1 MNRLKSRALSLL
13 TLLFALCFS
22 LPVFAG
28 SVSGASV
35 TVYNSGRALVKE
47 TRSATLPQGMA
58 SVVFKNIPATIDPT
72 SVRAS
77 AKGMQVLG
85 VQYDYLPISPN
96 NLLERYVGKELTV
109 ILPDPTDANA
119 RTLRKATL
127 LSMSKQQG
135 PVFLVGK
142 EVYVGAYEAL
152 LLPELPADLQREPT
166 LTLTTKNQ
174 TASKRD
180 VRLSYLMG
188 GLTWRADYTLSVNR
202 AGDEA
207 VLDAWATL
215 DNSSGRGFS
224 NASLK
229 LVAGQVQRETGG
241 RMLRKA
247 NVASMEYAMADA
259 APQPREEA
267 FSQFHV
273 YSVPGYV
280 NLTEHGTRQT
290 SLFAASGI
298 KVKQQLVSRYHA
310 GAGQQGG
317 PVKQNVQASLTFAN
331 SEKNSLGNPMPSG
344 LVRVFM
350 PASDG
355 DMLLAG
361 ESSIGHVGPGGEV
374 KLTLGQAFDV
384 TVERSQTSFRKL
396 GKNSF
401 EMSWSLS
408 VVNGKKT
415 PQELRLTDFYSGQWN
430 IVKADRKYSKPDA
443 RSVQFD
449 LTVPPTAGK
458 KPMVVNYTVQV
469 TY

>member
-1 MNRLKSRALSLL
+1 MNRLKSQALFLL

-22 LPVFAG
+22 LPALAG
-28 SVSGASV
+28 AVSGASV

-85 VQYDYLPISPN
+85 VQYKYLPISPN

-152 LLPELPADLQREPT
+152 LLPDLPADLQREPT

-207 VLDAWATL
+207 VLDAWPL
-215 DNSSGRGFS
+215 LIFIGRGFS

-229 LVAGQVQRETGG
+229 LVAGQVQRASGGG
-241 RMLRKA
+241 RSFARPMFPWNTPWPTPRRSHARKPFPSSMSIPCRGMSIWQNTALARRVCLRP
-247 NVASMEYAMADA
+247 VAS
-259 APQPREEA
+259 R
-267 FSQFHV
+267 
-273 YSVPGYV
+273 
-280 NLTEHGTRQT
+280 
-290 SLFAASGI
+290 
-298 KVKQQLVSRYHA
+298 
-310 GAGQQGG
+310 
-317 PVKQNVQASLTFAN
+317 
-331 SEKNSLGNPMPSG
+331 
-344 LVRVFM
+344 
-350 PASDG
+350 
-355 DMLLAG
+355 
-361 ESSIGHVGPGGEV
+361 
-374 KLTLGQAFDV
+374 
-384 TVERSQTSFRKL
+384 
-396 GKNSF
+396 
-401 EMSWSLS
+401 
-408 VVNGKKT
+408 
-415 PQELRLTDFYSGQWN
+415 
-430 IVKADRKYSKPDA
+430 
-443 RSVQFD
+443 
-449 LTVPPTAGK
+449 
-458 KPMVVNYTVQV
+458 
-469 TY
+469 